1 MHAPYQRRIDID
13 IHGRGVVDSVILLFL
28 REAIFSDTF
37 DFMGSQAES
46 GTKEKNKWEDADHLE
61 LSLLCEVV
69 KEDHPEGAGT
79 GSQPYL
85 N

>member
-1 MHAPYQRRIDID
+1 MYAPYQLGVDID
-13 IHGRGVVDSVILLFL
+13 IHGRAVIDSIIFLFL
-28 REAIFSDTF
+28 REAIFLDTF
-37 DFMGSQAES
+37 DFMESQAES
-46 GTKEKNKWEDADHLE
+46 GTKEKNKWTDADHLE